1 MSLSAADAAKRAAA
15 VLALESVSDG
25 MKLGIGSGSTA
36 SWLVRLLAEKVSE
49 TGIKVTCVPTSE
61 ATAALAREVGLA
73 LSTLD
78 EAGPLDL
85 AIDGTDEFDPRL
97 GLIKGGGGAHFREKI
112 VAKAAKRFVVI
123 ADETKRVS
131 RLGAFPLPVE
141 VAAFGSLATR
151 AAIARVLED
160 LDLGRAAI
168 TRRERD
174 GEPVLTDEGNHVL
187 DLALGAIPD
196 AAELARRLDGV
207 TGVIEHGLFIDMA
220 DCVALGRAD
229 GTAEILRRIDAAP
242 DPREIDLMRD
252 EDA

>member
-1 MSLSAADAAKRAAA
+1 MSLSAPDAAKRAAA
-15 VLALESVSDG
+15 ALALDGVSDG
-25 MKLGIGSGSTA
+25 MKIGIGSGSTA
-36 SWLVRLLAEKVSE
+36 AWLVRLLAEKIAE
-49 TGIKVTCVPTSE
+49 TGLKVTCVPTSE
-61 ATAALAREVGLA
+61 ATAALAREHGIA

-123 ADETKRVS
+123 ADENKRVP

-141 VAAFGSLATR
+141 VAIFGGEATR

-160 LDLGRAAI
+160 LDLGHAKI

-174 GEPVLTDEGNHVL
+174 GAPLLTDEGNHVL

-196 AAELARRLDGV
+196 AAELSRRLDAV

-229 GTAEILRRIDAAP
+229 GSAEILRRIDAAP